1 MSVWSGNEHVFT
13 DIMLLPR
20 TEAVLADFPR
30 EREDGGRG
38 VTMVTVV

>member
-1 MSVWSGNEHVFT
+1 
-13 DIMLLPR
+13 MLLPR

-38 VTMVTVV
+38 LLWGWGEGGWGEGVTMVTVV